1 MYDTFVRKECLI
13 EFKNNRSPLPKDF
26 YRLISL
32 KIGGSYPEITNRDF
46 RLFDTDSPNLAIKG
60 NFNYSSDAS
69 RLGFPYDSSDTN
81 KMAIKFNIDNNY
93 INISSTTDGTK
104 AGLAYTAFDLDEDG
118 FPLIKD
124 GHQMAVSAYV
134 TWKLKNA
141 DYVKGKVSPT
151 FVIKS
156 DTAPTS
162 WELVYI
168 KLPVTIDATN
178 TPSGVLDLPSYTH
191 DEVVNLAVRK
201 MLYDRR
207 SRRRR

>member
-1 MYDTFVRKECLI
+1 MSIGTSECLI

-141 DYVKGKVSPT
+141 DYVKGKVSHH
-151 FVIKS
+151 VYK
-156 DTAPTS
+156 
-162 WELVYI
+162 ELENRWYWLCGQARGDDEMPSPKEMEYI
-168 KLPVTIDATN
+168 AAIYYQLLPMPN
-178 TPSGVLDLPSYTH
+178 KNYF
-191 DEVVNLAVRK
+191 
-201 MLYDRR
+201 
-207 SRRRR
+207 